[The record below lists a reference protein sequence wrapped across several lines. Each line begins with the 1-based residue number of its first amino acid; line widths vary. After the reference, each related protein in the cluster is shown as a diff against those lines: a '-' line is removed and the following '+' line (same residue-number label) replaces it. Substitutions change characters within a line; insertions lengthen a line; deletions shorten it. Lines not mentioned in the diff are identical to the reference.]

1 MITDPLFYF
10 FAVPAILIFG
20 IAKGGFGNAIGV
32 VAVPLMALAV
42 SPLQA
47 AAILLPILC
56 VMDVF
61 AIRKFWRQWDVI
73 NIVIMLPAGCVGV
86 LVGSLTFSYLN
97 EGHMRLLIG
106 LLALIFALNFWLK
119 SPGSIQ
125 KEPDY
130 IKGSFWSVIGG
141 FTSFGIHSGGPPV
154 NIYLLPQKLH
164 PKVFMGTCAMF
175 FWITNYVK
183 LIPYFILGQL
193 DSQNLQTSLVLL
205 PLAPIGVGFGY
216 YLHTRVSTQKFYNI
230 FNFFLIITGCKL
242 TYDGIMV
249 L

>member
-1 MITDPLFYF
+1 MFCANRKVL
-10 FAVPAILIFG
+10 G
-20 IAKGGFGNAIGV
+20 
-32 VAVPLMALAV
+32 
-42 SPLQA
+42 
-47 AAILLPILC
+47 
-56 VMDVF
+56 DVF
-61 AIRKFWRQWDVI
+61 AIRKFWRQWDVT

-97 EGHMRLLIG
+97 EGHVRLLIG

-242 TYDGIMV
+242 TYDGIM
-249 L
+249 LL

>member
-61 AIRKFWRQWDVI
+61 AIRKFWRQWDVT

-97 EGHMRLLIG
+97 EGHVRLLIG

-216 YLHTRVSTQKFYNI
+216 YLHTRVSPKKFYNI

-242 TYDGIMV
+242 TYDGIM
-249 L
+249 LL

>member
-20 IAKGGFGNAIGV
+20 IARGGFGNAIGV

-61 AIRKFWRQWDVI
+61 AIRKFWRQWDVT

-97 EGHMRLLIG
+97 EGHVRLLIG

-141 FTSFGIHSGGPPV
+141 LTSFGIHSGGPPV

-216 YLHTRVSTQKFYNI
+216 YLHTRVSTKKFYNI

-242 TYDGIMV
+242 TYDGIM
-249 L
+249 LL

>member
-61 AIRKFWRQWDVI
+61 AIRKFWRQWDVT

-86 LVGSLTFSYLN
+86 LVGSLTFSDLN
-97 EGHMRLLIG
+97 EGHVRLLIG

-119 SPGSIQ
+119 SAGSIQ

-130 IKGSFWSVIGG
+130 IKGTFWSVIGG

-216 YLHTRVSTQKFYNI
+216 YLHTRVSTKKFYNI

-242 TYDGIMV
+242 TYDGVM
-249 L
+249 LL

>member
-61 AIRKFWRQWDVI
+61 AIRKFWRQWDVT

-97 EGHMRLLIG
+97 EGHVRLLIG

-130 IKGSFWSVIGG
+130 IKGTFWSVIGG

-242 TYDGIMV
+242 TYDGIM
-249 L
+249 LL

>member
-61 AIRKFWRQWDVI
+61 AIRKFWRQWDVT

-97 EGHMRLLIG
+97 EGHVRLLIG

-242 TYDGIMV
+242 TYDGIMM